1 MLTLDPISVN
11 YLFVTY
17 SDTDHSIYAIDLEIK
32 ISKPCSGS
40 GWTPNL
46 SQPPPIHAIG

>member
-17 SDTDHSIYAIDLEIK
+17 SDTLWLIPQKGKTFAEEKLLLYQIV
-32 ISKPCSGS
+32 ISD
-40 GWTPNL
+40 
-46 SQPPPIHAIG
+46 